1 MEAAAEIMET
11 SADEE
16 QTVAGT
22 EAFEPDVGDLP
33 RRECGWYVIALCL
46 ILKNGD
52 SRRYRYAS

>member
-1 MEAAAEIMET
+1 METAAEIMET

-33 RRECGWYVIALCL
+33 RRECDWYVIALYLFLTLVYFEAPVC
-46 ILKNGD
+46 K
-52 SRRYRYAS
+52 